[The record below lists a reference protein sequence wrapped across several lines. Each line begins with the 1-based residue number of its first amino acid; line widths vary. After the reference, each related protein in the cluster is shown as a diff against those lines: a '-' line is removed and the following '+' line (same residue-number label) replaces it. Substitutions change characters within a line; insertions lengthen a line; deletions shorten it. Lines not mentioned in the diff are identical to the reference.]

1 MSCFTDY
8 DPIKY
13 LERRGEYYRK
23 KMVWVRNG
31 GMDKILSRRHFD
43 EREKESRKANIVSTY
58 EIKWKKFVKAANA
71 LKRMN
76 YLTL

>member
-1 MSCFTDY
+1 MSYFTDY
-8 DPIKY
+8 NPIVY
-13 LERRGEYYRK
+13 LERRAEYYRK
-23 KMVWVRNG
+23 RMVWVRNG
-31 GMDKILSRRHFD
+31 GMDKYLSTKYLD
-43 EREKESRKANIVSTY
+43 AALVEDKKLNIVSTY